1 MAKLIF
7 SSITSLDGFIEDE
20 DGVFEWAAPDEEVLA
35 LVAEP
40 QPGFVSGCDR
50 HEQWLPTLS
59 VPKMEEPW

>member
-40 QPGFVSGCDR
+40 QPGFV
-50 HEQWLPTLS
+50 
-59 VPKMEEPW
+59 